1 MRFLRHPAVYWA
13 VAIFLGGVFLYASF
27 DKIASPRAFAK
38 IVYHYQLAGPNQ
50 LIGVTPANVLAVML
64 PWLEAVIGVL
74 LVTGLWR
81 REAAG
86 IAAFLLVVF
95 LGAVSYALVQ
105 GIDIANCGCFSVTG
119 DGRAA
124 GWKLLAGDTA
134 LLVAAVYVMFVR
146 PGAVRDATDEQ
157 ESSHGRQPVRGPEH
171 ADLAGMK

>member
-1 MRFLRHPAVYWA
+1 VYWA
-13 VAIFLGGVFLYASF
+13 VAILLGGVFLYASF
-27 DKIASPRAFAK
+27 EKIAAPRAFAK
-38 IVYHYQLAGPNQ
+38 IVYHYQLAGPNAFF
-50 LIGVTPANVLAVML
+50 GVTPANVLAVTL

-95 LGAVSYALVQ
+95 LAAVSYALVQ

-134 LLVAAVYVMFVR
+134 LLVAAVYVMLVR
-146 PGAVRDATDEQ
+146 LRAVRVATDEHGHL
-157 ESSHGRQPVRGPEH
+157 HGREPGSIRP
-171 ADLAGMK
+171 AAG

>member
-13 VAIFLGGVFLYASF
+13 VAILLGGVFLYASF
-27 DKIASPRAFAK
+27 DKIAAPREFAK
-38 IVYHYQLAGPNQ
+38 IVYRYQLAGPNDFF
-50 LIGVTPANVLAVML
+50 GVTPANVLAATL

-95 LGAVSYALVQ
+95 LAAVSYALVQ
-105 GIDIANCGCFSVTG
+105 GIDIANCGCFSVSG
-119 DGRAA
+119 EGRGA

-134 LLVAAVYVMFVR
+134 LLLAAVYVTRVR
-146 PGAVRDATDEQ
+146 PAVSRVMDGQAHRNGQGQAHDQ
-157 ESSHGRQPVRGPEH
+157 AHVARVQS
-171 ADLAGMK
+171 